1 MLNPG
6 GALPQL
12 AIVAGVATID
22 GIRQATGGGPA
33 GLRLKWPNDVLIG
46 QAKCA
51 GILIQSASG
60 VHMATVV
67 IGVGIDLVWHPT
79 DLGRPA
85 TNLAAHGCQVSPET
99 MLGSLS
105 EAMHNRLDLWNGGP
119 GFARLRQA
127 WLDRAGPV
135 GERVTVDT
143 GRERIEGTFADLD
156 AEGALVICDRH
167 GQRRT
172 VTFGDVTLDAA
183 APQDGN

>member
-1 MLNPG
+1 
-6 GALPQL
+6 
-12 AIVAGVATID
+12 
-22 GIRQATGGGPA
+22 
-33 GLRLKWPNDVLIG
+33 
-46 QAKCA
+46 
-51 GILIQSASG
+51 
-60 VHMATVV
+60 
-67 IGVGIDLVWHPT
+67 
-79 DLGRPA
+79 
-85 TNLAAHGCQVSPET
+85 
-99 MLGSLS
+99 
-105 EAMHNRLDLWNGGP
+105 MHNRLDLWNGGP
-119 GFARLRQA
+119 GFASLRQA